1 MIMKITNNVYGT
13 MKTITK
19 LFPLAL
25 LASATMVSCNGKV
38 EPAAQDEKVAVQFG
52 SSINATTRAVNDK
65 WTSGDQIG
73 IFMTGENKTL
83 SESSI
88 REEADN
94 IAYRTEGNGA
104 FSPVTAEQIIY
115 FPMDGDVDFYAYYPY
130 TAQVNDYRIALDLS
144 DQSIQEALDL
154 MYAKVRGR
162 NKSNPKVELQFSHL
176 LSNLI
181 LEVQPGTGLTQ
192 ADLAEL
198 TVKVK
203 DANTKATFNL
213 VDGTISGEETPE
225 GFTMKTVEAGKRYEA
240 LLFPTTS
247 ESREIE
253 FDLNNDHD
261 APFTWT
267 MKSALKGGS
276 QYHHQVTL
284 SRTAAEVSGSI
295 KPWDNGGDNGEHIA
309 K

>member
-1 MIMKITNNVYGT
+1 

-130 TAQVNDYRIALDLS
+130 TAQVNDYRIALDLT
-144 DQSIQEALDL
+144 DQSNQEALDL
-154 MYAKVRGR
+154 MFAKVGDC
-162 NKSNPKVELQFSHL
+162 NKSNPQVELKFSHL

-181 LEVQPGTGLTQ
+181 LEV
-192 ADLAEL
+192 
-198 TVKVK
+198 
-203 DANTKATFNL
+203 
-213 VDGTISGEETPE
+213 
-225 GFTMKTVEAGKRYEA
+225 
-240 LLFPTTS
+240 
-247 ESREIE
+247 
-253 FDLNNDHD
+253 
-261 APFTWT
+261 
-267 MKSALKGGS
+267 
-276 QYHHQVTL
+276 
-284 SRTAAEVSGSI
+284 
-295 KPWDNGGDNGEHIA
+295 
-309 K
+309 

>member
-1 MIMKITNNVYGT
+1 
-13 MKTITK
+13 MKTTAK

-25 LASATMVSCNGKV
+25 VAAATMASCNGKV
-38 EPAAQDEKVAVQFG
+38 SPEAQDDKVAVQFG
-52 SSINATTRAVNDK
+52 SSITASRAVNDK
-65 WTSGDQIG
+65 WTAGDPIG
-73 IFMTGENKTL
+73 IFMVEENEVL
-83 SESSI
+83 SKDAI
-88 REEADN
+88 REDADN
-94 IAYRTEGNGA
+94 IAYKTDGSGA
-104 FSPVTAEQIIY
+104 FSPAAEEETIY
-115 FPMDGDVDFYAYYPY
+115 FPMAGDVDFYAYYPH
-130 TAQVNDYRIALDLS
+130 TAEVYDYRIALDLS
-144 DQSIQEALDL
+144 DQSNQEALDL

-162 NKSNPKVELQFSHL
+162 NKSNPKVELKFSHL

-192 ADLAEL
+192 ADLAKL

-203 DANTKATFNL
+203 DADTKAMFNL

-295 KPWDNGGDNGEHIA
+295 KPWGNGGDNGEHIA

>member
-1 MIMKITNNVYGT
+1 

-104 FSPVTAEQIIY
+104 FSPVTSEQIIY
-115 FPMDGDVDFYAYYPY
+115 FPMDGDVDFHAYYPY
-130 TAQVNDYRIALDLS
+130 TAEVNDYRIALDLS
-144 DQSIQEALDL
+144 DQSNQEALDL
-154 MYAKVRGR
+154 MYAKVSGR
-162 NKSNPKVELQFSHL
+162 NKSNPKVELNFTHL
-176 LSNLI
+176 LCRLI

-192 ADLAEL
+192 ADLAKL

-203 DANTKATFNL
+203 DVDTKAMFNL

-253 FDLNNDHD
+253 FSLNNDHD

-267 MKSALKGGS
+267 MKTKLEGGK
-276 QYHHQVTL
+276 QYHYTGVKL
-284 SRTAAEVSGSI
+284 SRTAAEVSGTI
-295 KPWDNGGDNGEHIA
+295 TPWEDGGDNGEHIA

>member
-1 MIMKITNNVYGT
+1 
-13 MKTITK
+13 MKTITE
-19 LFPLAL
+19 LLPLAL
-25 LASATMVSCNGKV
+25 LAAATMVSCNGKV
-38 EPAAQDEKVAVQFG
+38 EPAAQDDKVAVQFG
-52 SSINATTRAVNDK
+52 SSINAASRAVNDK
-65 WTSGDQIG
+65 WTAGDQIG
-73 IFMTGENKTL
+73 IFMVGENKVL
-83 SESSI
+83 SKDAIS
-88 REEADN
+88 EEADN
-94 IAYRTEGNGA
+94 IAYRTEGDGA
-104 FSPVTAEQIIY
+104 FSPVAAEQIIY
-115 FPMDGDVDFYAYYPY
+115 FPMNGDVDFYAYYPY
-130 TAQVNDYRIALDLS
+130 TPEVNDYRIALDLT
-144 DQSIQEALDL
+144 DQSNQEALDL
-154 MYAKVRGR
+154 MFAKVSGC

-213 VDGTISGEETPE
+213 VDGTISGEETPK

-240 LLFPTTS
+240 ILFPTES

-261 APFTWT
+261 GPFTWT

-276 QYHHQVTL
+276 QYHHLVTL

>member
-1 MIMKITNNVYGT
+1 
-13 MKTITK
+13 MKTITE
-19 LFPLAL
+19 LLPLAL
-25 LASATMVSCNGKV
+25 LAAATMVSCNGKV

-52 SSINATTRAVNDK
+52 SSINAASRAVNDK
-65 WTSGDQIG
+65 WTAGDQIG
-73 IFMTGENKTL
+73 IFMVGENKVL
-83 SESSI
+83 SKDAIS
-88 REEADN
+88 EEADN
-94 IAYRTEGNGA
+94 IAYRTEGDGA
-104 FSPVTAEQIIY
+104 FSPVAAEQIIY
-115 FPMDGDVDFYAYYPY
+115 FPMNGDVDFYAYYPY
-130 TAQVNDYRIALDLS
+130 TPEVNDYRIALDLT
-144 DQSIQEALDL
+144 DQSNQEALDL
-154 MYAKVRGR
+154 MFAKVSGC

-213 VDGTISGEETPE
+213 VDGTISGEETPK

-240 LLFPTTS
+240 ILFPTES

-261 APFTWT
+261 GPFTWT

-276 QYHHQVTL
+276 QYHHLVTL
-284 SRTAAEVSGSI
+284 SRTAAEVAGSI

>member
-1 MIMKITNNVYGT
+1 

-94 IAYRTEGNGA
+94 IAYKTEGDGA

-115 FPMDGDVDFYAYYPY
+115 FPMDGDVDFHAYYPY
-130 TAQVNDYRIALDLS
+130 TAEVNDYRIALDLS
-144 DQSIQEALDL
+144 DQSNQEALDL
-154 MYAKVRGR
+154 MYAKVSGR
-162 NKSNPKVELQFSHL
+162 NKSNPKVELNFTHL
-176 LSNLI
+176 LCRLI

-192 ADLAEL
+192 ADLAKL

-203 DANTKATFNL
+203 DVDTKAMFNL

>member
-1 MIMKITNNVYGT
+1 
-13 MKTITK
+13 
-19 LFPLAL
+19 
-25 LASATMVSCNGKV
+25 MVSCNGKV

-94 IAYRTEGNGA
+94 IAYKTEGDGA

-115 FPMDGDVDFYAYYPY
+115 FPMDGDVDFHAYYPY
-130 TAQVNDYRIALDLS
+130 TAEVNDYRIALDLS
-144 DQSIQEALDL
+144 DQSNQEALDL
-154 MYAKVRGR
+154 MYAKVSGR
-162 NKSNPKVELQFSHL
+162 NKSNPKVELNFTHL
-176 LSNLI
+176 LCRLI

-192 ADLAEL
+192 ADLAKL

-203 DANTKATFNL
+203 DVDTKAMFNL

-225 GFTMKTVEAGKRYEA
+225 EFTMKTVEAGKRYEA

-267 MKSALKGGS
+267 MKSALKGGC

>member
-1 MIMKITNNVYGT
+1 
-13 MKTITK
+13 MKTITE
-19 LFPLAL
+19 LLPLAL
-25 LASATMVSCNGKV
+25 LAAATMVSCNGKV

-52 SSINATTRAVNDK
+52 SSINAASRAVNDK
-65 WTSGDQIG
+65 WTAGDQIG
-73 IFMTGENKTL
+73 IFMVGENKVL
-83 SESSI
+83 SKDAIS
-88 REEADN
+88 EEADN
-94 IAYRTEGNGA
+94 IAYRTEGDGA
-104 FSPVTAEQIIY
+104 FSPVAAEQIIY
-115 FPMDGDVDFYAYYPY
+115 FPMNGDVDFYAYYPY
-130 TAQVNDYRIALDLS
+130 TPEVNDYRIALDLT
-144 DQSIQEALDL
+144 DQSNQEALDL
-154 MYAKVRGR
+154 MFAKVSGC

-203 DANTKATFNL
+203 DTNTKATFNL
-213 VDGTISGEETPE
+213 VDGTISGEETPK

-240 LLFPTTS
+240 ILFPTES

-261 APFTWT
+261 GPFTWT

-276 QYHHQVTL
+276 QYHHLVTL

>member
-1 MIMKITNNVYGT
+1 M
-13 MKTITK
+13 
-19 LFPLAL
+19 
-25 LASATMVSCNGKV
+25 
-38 EPAAQDEKVAVQFG
+38 
-52 SSINATTRAVNDK
+52 
-65 WTSGDQIG
+65 
-73 IFMTGENKTL
+73 
-83 SESSI
+83 
-88 REEADN
+88 
-94 IAYRTEGNGA
+94 
-104 FSPVTAEQIIY
+104 
-115 FPMDGDVDFYAYYPY
+115 DFYAYYPY
-130 TAQVNDYRIALDLS
+130 TAQVNDYRIALDLT
-144 DQSIQEALDL
+144 DQSNQEALDL
-154 MYAKVRGR
+154 MFAKVGGC
-162 NKSNPKVELQFSHL
+162 NKSNPQVELKFSHL

-192 ADLAEL
+192 ADLAKL

-203 DANTKATFNL
+203 DADTKAMFNL

>member
-1 MIMKITNNVYGT
+1 
-13 MKTITK
+13 MKTITE
-19 LFPLAL
+19 LLPLAL
-25 LASATMVSCNGKV
+25 LAAATMVSCNGKV

-52 SSINATTRAVNDK
+52 SSINAASRAVNDK
-65 WTSGDQIG
+65 WTAGDQIG
-73 IFMTGENKTL
+73 IFMVGENKVL
-83 SESSI
+83 SKDAIS
-88 REEADN
+88 EEADN
-94 IAYRTEGNGA
+94 IAYRTEGDGA
-104 FSPVTAEQIIY
+104 FSPVAAEQIIY
-115 FPMDGDVDFYAYYPY
+115 FPMNGDVDFYAYYPY
-130 TAQVNDYRIALDLS
+130 TPEVNDYRIALDLT
-144 DQSIQEALDL
+144 DQSNQEALDL
-154 MYAKVRGR
+154 MFAKVSGC

-240 LLFPTTS
+240 ILFPTES

>member
-73 IFMTGENKTL
+73 IFMTGENKVL
-83 SESSI
+83 SKDAIS
-88 REEADN
+88 EEADN
-94 IAYRTEGNGA
+94 IAYRTEGDGA
-104 FSPVTAEQIIY
+104 FSPVAAEQIIY
-115 FPMDGDVDFYAYYPY
+115 FPMNGDVDFYAYYPY
-130 TAQVNDYRIALDLS
+130 TPEVNDYRIALDLT
-144 DQSIQEALDL
+144 DQSNQEALDL
-154 MYAKVRGR
+154 MFAKVSGC

-213 VDGTISGEETPE
+213 VDGTISGEETPK

-240 LLFPTTS
+240 ILFPTES

-261 APFTWT
+261 GPFTWT

-276 QYHHQVTL
+276 QYHHLVTL

>member
-1 MIMKITNNVYGT
+1 MKI
-13 MKTITK
+13 IAK

-25 LASATMVSCNGKV
+25 VAAAAMVSCNGKV

-52 SSINATTRAVNDK
+52 SSINAASRAVNDK
-65 WTSGDQIG
+65 WTAGDQIG
-73 IFMTGENKTL
+73 IFMVGENKVL
-83 SESSI
+83 SKDAIS
-88 REEADN
+88 EEADN
-94 IAYRTEGNGA
+94 IAYRTEGDGA
-104 FSPVTAEQIIY
+104 FSPVAAEQIIY
-115 FPMDGDVDFYAYYPY
+115 FPMNGDVDFYAYYPY
-130 TAQVNDYRIALDLS
+130 TPEVNDYRIALDLT
-144 DQSIQEALDL
+144 DQSNQEALDL
-154 MYAKVRGR
+154 MFAKVSGC

-213 VDGTISGEETPE
+213 VDGTISGEETPK

-240 LLFPTTS
+240 ILFPTES

-261 APFTWT
+261 GPFTWT

-276 QYHHQVTL
+276 QYHHLVTL

>member
-1 MIMKITNNVYGT
+1 MKI
-13 MKTITK
+13 IAK

-25 LASATMVSCNGKV
+25 VAAAAMVSCNDKV
-38 EPAAQDEKVAVQFG
+38 SPDAQDEKVAVQFG

-130 TAQVNDYRIALDLS
+130 TAQVNDYRIALDLT
-144 DQSIQEALDL
+144 DQSNQEALDL
-154 MYAKVRGR
+154 MFAKVGGC
-162 NKSNPKVELQFSHL
+162 NKSNPQVELKFSHL

-192 ADLAEL
+192 ADLAKL

-203 DANTKATFNL
+203 DADTKAMFNL
-213 VDGTISGEETPE
+213 VDGTIAGEETPE

>member
-1 MIMKITNNVYGT
+1 
-13 MKTITK
+13 MKTITE
-19 LFPLAL
+19 LLPLAL
-25 LASATMVSCNGKV
+25 LAAATMVSCNGKV

-52 SSINATTRAVNDK
+52 SSINAASRAVNDK
-65 WTSGDQIG
+65 WTAGDQIG
-73 IFMTGENKTL
+73 IFMVGENKVL
-83 SESSI
+83 SKDAIS
-88 REEADN
+88 EEADN
-94 IAYRTEGNGA
+94 IAYRTEGDGA
-104 FSPVTAEQIIY
+104 FSPVAAEQIIY
-115 FPMDGDVDFYAYYPY
+115 FPMNGDVDFYAYYPY
-130 TAQVNDYRIALDLS
+130 TPEVNDYRIALDLT
-144 DQSIQEALDL
+144 DQSNQEALDL
-154 MYAKVRGR
+154 MFAKVSGC

-213 VDGTISGEETPE
+213 VDGTISGEETPK

-240 LLFPTTS
+240 ILFPTES

-261 APFTWT
+261 GPFTWT

-295 KPWDNGGDNGEHIA
+295 KPWDNGEHIA

>member
-1 MIMKITNNVYGT
+1 
-13 MKTITK
+13 MKTITE
-19 LFPLAL
+19 LLPLAL
-25 LASATMVSCNGKV
+25 LAAATMVSCNGKV

-52 SSINATTRAVNDK
+52 SSINAASRAVNDK
-65 WTSGDQIG
+65 WTAGDQIG
-73 IFMTGENKTL
+73 IFMVGENKVL
-83 SESSI
+83 SKDAIS
-88 REEADN
+88 EEADN
-94 IAYRTEGNGA
+94 IAYRTEGDGA
-104 FSPVTAEQIIY
+104 FSPVAAEQIIY
-115 FPMDGDVDFYAYYPY
+115 FPMNGDVDFYAYYPY
-130 TAQVNDYRIALDLS
+130 TPEVNDYRIALDLT
-144 DQSIQEALDL
+144 DQSNQEALDL
-154 MYAKVRGR
+154 MFAKVSGC

-192 ADLAEL
+192 ADLAKL

-203 DANTKATFNL
+203 DVDTKATFNL
-213 VDGTISGEETPE
+213 VDGTISGEEEPK

-240 LLFPTTS
+240 ILFPTES

-261 APFTWT
+261 GPFTWT

-276 QYHHQVTL
+276 QYHHLVTL

>member
-1 MIMKITNNVYGT
+1 
-13 MKTITK
+13 MKTITE
-19 LFPLAL
+19 LLPLAL
-25 LASATMVSCNGKV
+25 LAAATMVSCNGKV

-52 SSINATTRAVNDK
+52 SSINAASRAVNDK
-65 WTSGDQIG
+65 WTAGDQIG
-73 IFMTGENKTL
+73 IFMVGENKVL
-83 SESSI
+83 SKDAIS
-88 REEADN
+88 EEADN
-94 IAYRTEGNGA
+94 IAYRTEGEGA
-104 FSPVTAEQIIY
+104 FSPVAAEQIIY
-115 FPMDGDVDFYAYYPY
+115 FPMNGDVDFYAYYPY
-130 TAQVNDYRIALDLS
+130 TAEVNDYRIALDLT
-144 DQSIQEALDL
+144 DQSNQEALDL
-154 MYAKVRGR
+154 MFAKVSGC

-213 VDGTISGEETPE
+213 VDGAISGEETPK

-240 LLFPTTS
+240 ILFPTES

-261 APFTWT
+261 GPFTWT

-276 QYHHQVTL
+276 QYHHLVTL

>member
-1 MIMKITNNVYGT
+1 
-13 MKTITK
+13 MKTITE
-19 LFPLAL
+19 LLPLAL
-25 LASATMVSCNGKV
+25 LAAATMVSCNGKV

-52 SSINATTRAVNDK
+52 CSINATTRAVNDK

-73 IFMTGENKTL
+73 IFMVGENKVL
-83 SESSI
+83 SKDAIS
-88 REEADN
+88 EEADN
-94 IAYRTEGNGA
+94 IAYRTEGDGA
-104 FSPVTAEQIIY
+104 FSPVAAEQIIY
-115 FPMDGDVDFYAYYPY
+115 FPMNGDVDFYAYYPY
-130 TAQVNDYRIALDLS
+130 TPEVNDYRIALDLT
-144 DQSIQEALDL
+144 DQSNQEALDL
-154 MYAKVRGR
+154 MFAKVSGC
-162 NKSNPKVELQFSHL
+162 NKSNPKVELNFTHL
-176 LSNLI
+176 LCRLI

-192 ADLAEL
+192 ADLAKL

-203 DANTKATFNL
+203 DVDTKATFNL
-213 VDGTISGEETPE
+213 VDGTISGEEEPK
-225 GFTMKTVEAGKRYEA
+225 GITMKTVEAGKRYEA
-240 LLFPTTS
+240 ILFPTES

-261 APFTWT
+261 GPFTWT

-276 QYHHQVTL
+276 QYHHLVTL

>member
-1 MIMKITNNVYGT
+1 MYST
-13 MKTITK
+13 MKTITE
-19 LFPLAL
+19 LLPLAL
-25 LASATMVSCNGKV
+25 LAAATMVSCNGKV

-52 SSINATTRAVNDK
+52 SSINAASRAVNDK
-65 WTSGDQIG
+65 WTAGDQIG
-73 IFMTGENKTL
+73 IFMVGENKVL
-83 SESSI
+83 SKDAIS
-88 REEADN
+88 EEADN
-94 IAYRTEGNGA
+94 IAYRTEGDGA
-104 FSPVTAEQIIY
+104 FSPVAAEQIIY
-115 FPMDGDVDFYAYYPY
+115 FPMNGDVDFYAYYPY
-130 TAQVNDYRIALDLS
+130 TPEVNDYRIALDLT
-144 DQSIQEALDL
+144 DQSNQEALDL
-154 MYAKVRGR
+154 MFAKVSGC

-198 TVKVK
+198 TAKVK

-213 VDGTISGEETPE
+213 VDGTISGEETPK

-240 LLFPTTS
+240 ILFPTES

-261 APFTWT
+261 GPFTWT

-276 QYHHQVTL
+276 QYHHLVTL

>member
-1 MIMKITNNVYGT
+1 
-13 MKTITK
+13 MKTTAK

-25 LASATMVSCNGKV
+25 AAAATMASCNGKV
-38 EPAAQDEKVAVQFG
+38 SPEAQDDKVAVQFG
-52 SSINATTRAVNDK
+52 SSITASRAVNDK
-65 WTSGDQIG
+65 WTAGDQIG
-73 IFMTGENKTL
+73 IFMVEENEIL
-83 SESSI
+83 SKDAI
-88 REEADN
+88 REDADN
-94 IAYRTEGNGA
+94 IAYKTEGDGA
-104 FSPVTAEQIIY
+104 FSPVAAEQIIY
-115 FPMDGDVDFYAYYPY
+115 FPMNGDVDFYAYYPY
-130 TAQVNDYRIALDLS
+130 TPEVNDYRIALDLT
-144 DQSIQEALDL
+144 DQSNQEALDL
-154 MYAKVRGR
+154 MFAKVSGC

-213 VDGTISGEETPE
+213 VDGTISGEETPK

-240 LLFPTTS
+240 ILFPTES

-261 APFTWT
+261 GPFTWT

-276 QYHHQVTL
+276 QYHHLVTL

>member
-1 MIMKITNNVYGT
+1 
-13 MKTITK
+13 MKTITE
-19 LFPLAL
+19 LLPLAL
-25 LASATMVSCNGKV
+25 LAAATMVSCNGKV

-52 SSINATTRAVNDK
+52 SSINAASRAVNDK
-65 WTSGDQIG
+65 WTAGDQIG
-73 IFMTGENKTL
+73 IFMVGENKVL
-83 SESSI
+83 SKDAIS
-88 REEADN
+88 EEADN
-94 IAYRTEGNGA
+94 IAYRTEGDGA
-104 FSPVTAEQIIY
+104 FSPVAAEQIIY
-115 FPMDGDVDFYAYYPY
+115 FPMNGDVDFYAYYPY
-130 TAQVNDYRIALDLS
+130 TPEVNDYRIALDLT
-144 DQSIQEALDL
+144 DQSNQEALDL
-154 MYAKVRGR
+154 MFAKVSGC

-213 VDGTISGEETPE
+213 VDGTISGEETPK

-240 LLFPTTS
+240 ILFPTES

-261 APFTWT
+261 GPFTWT

-276 QYHHQVTL
+276 QYHHLVTL
-284 SRTAAEVSGSI
+284 RRTAAEVSGSI

>member
-1 MIMKITNNVYGT
+1 
-13 MKTITK
+13 MKTITE
-19 LFPLAL
+19 LLPLAL
-25 LASATMVSCNGKV
+25 LAAATMVSCNGKV

-52 SSINATTRAVNDK
+52 SSINAASRAVNDK
-65 WTSGDQIG
+65 WTAGDQIG
-73 IFMTGENKTL
+73 IFMVGENKVL
-83 SESSI
+83 SKDAIS
-88 REEADN
+88 EEADN
-94 IAYRTEGNGA
+94 IAYRTEGDGA
-104 FSPVTAEQIIY
+104 FSPVAAEQIIY
-115 FPMDGDVDFYAYYPY
+115 FPMNGDVDFYACYPY
-130 TAQVNDYRIALDLS
+130 TPEVNDYRIALDLT
-144 DQSIQEALDL
+144 DQSNQEALDL
-154 MYAKVRGR
+154 MFAKVSGC

-213 VDGTISGEETPE
+213 VDGTISGEEEPK
-225 GFTMKTVEAGKRYEA
+225 GITMKTVEAGKRYEA
-240 LLFPTTS
+240 ILFPTTS

-253 FDLNNDHD
+253 FSLNNDHD
-261 APFTWT
+261 GPFTWT

-276 QYHHQVTL
+276 QYHHLVTL

>member
-1 MIMKITNNVYGT
+1 

-19 LFPLAL
+19 LLPLAL
-25 LASATMVSCNGKV
+25 LAAATMVSCNGKV

-52 SSINATTRAVNDK
+52 SSINAASRAVNDK
-65 WTSGDQIG
+65 WTAGDQIG
-73 IFMTGENKTL
+73 IFMVGENKVL
-83 SESSI
+83 SKDAIS
-88 REEADN
+88 EEADN
-94 IAYRTEGNGA
+94 IAYRTEGDGA
-104 FSPVTAEQIIY
+104 FSPVAAEQIIY
-115 FPMDGDVDFYAYYPY
+115 FPMNGDVDFYAYYPY
-130 TAQVNDYRIALDLS
+130 TPEVNDYRIALDLT
-144 DQSIQEALDL
+144 DQSNQEALDL
-154 MYAKVRGR
+154 MFAKVSGC

-213 VDGTISGEETPE
+213 VDGTISGEETPK

-240 LLFPTTS
+240 ILFPTES

-261 APFTWT
+261 GPFTWT

-276 QYHHQVTL
+276 QYHHLVTL

>member
-1 MIMKITNNVYGT
+1 
-13 MKTITK
+13 MKTITE
-19 LFPLAL
+19 LLPLAL
-25 LASATMVSCNGKV
+25 LAAATMVSCNGKV

-52 SSINATTRAVNDK
+52 SSINAASRAVNDK
-65 WTSGDQIG
+65 WTAGDQIG
-73 IFMTGENKTL
+73 IFMVGENKVL
-83 SESSI
+83 SKDAIS
-88 REEADN
+88 EEADN
-94 IAYRTEGNGA
+94 IAYRTEGDGA
-104 FSPVTAEQIIY
+104 FSPVAAEQIIY
-115 FPMDGDVDFYAYYPY
+115 FPMNGDVDFYAYYPY
-130 TAQVNDYRIALDLS
+130 TPEVNDYRIALDLT
-144 DQSIQEALDL
+144 DQSNQEALDL
-154 MYAKVRGR
+154 MFAKVSGC

-213 VDGTISGEETPE
+213 VDGTISGEEEPK
-225 GFTMKTVEAGKRYEA
+225 GIAMKTVEAGKRYEA
-240 LLFPTTS
+240 ILFPTTS

-253 FDLNNDHD
+253 FCLNNDHD

-267 MKSALKGGS
+267 MKTKLEGGK
-276 QYHHQVTL
+276 QYHYTGVKL
-284 SRTAAEVSGSI
+284 SRTAAEVSGTI
-295 KPWDNGGDNGEHIA
+295 TPWEDGGDNGEHIA

>member
-1 MIMKITNNVYGT
+1 
-13 MKTITK
+13 MKTITE
-19 LFPLAL
+19 LLPLAL
-25 LASATMVSCNGKV
+25 LAAATMVSCNGKV

-52 SSINATTRAVNDK
+52 SSINAASRAVNDK
-65 WTSGDQIG
+65 WTAGDQIG
-73 IFMTGENKTL
+73 IFMVGENKVL
-83 SESSI
+83 SKDAIS
-88 REEADN
+88 EEADN
-94 IAYRTEGNGA
+94 IAYRTEGDGA
-104 FSPVTAEQIIY
+104 FSPVAAEQIIY
-115 FPMDGDVDFYAYYPY
+115 FPMNGDVDFYAYYPY
-130 TAQVNDYRIALDLS
+130 TPEVNDYRIALDLT
-144 DQSIQEALDL
+144 DQSNQEALDL
-154 MYAKVRGR
+154 MFAKVSGC

-213 VDGTISGEETPE
+213 VDGTISGEETPK

-240 LLFPTTS
+240 ILFPTES

-261 APFTWT
+261 GPFTWT

>member
-1 MIMKITNNVYGT
+1 
-13 MKTITK
+13 MKTITE
-19 LFPLAL
+19 LLPLAL
-25 LASATMVSCNGKV
+25 LATATMVSCNGKV

-94 IAYRTEGNGA
+94 IAYRTEGDGA
-104 FSPVTAEQIIY
+104 FSPVAAEQIIY
-115 FPMDGDVDFYAYYPY
+115 FPMNGDVDFYAYYPY
-130 TAQVNDYRIALDLS
+130 TPEVNDYRIALDLT
-144 DQSIQEALDL
+144 DQSNQEALDL
-154 MYAKVRGR
+154 MFAKVSGC

-192 ADLAEL
+192 TDLAEL

-213 VDGTISGEETPE
+213 VDGTISGEETPK

-240 LLFPTTS
+240 ILFPTES

-261 APFTWT
+261 GPFTWT

-276 QYHHQVTL
+276 QYHHLVTL

>member
-1 MIMKITNNVYGT
+1 
-13 MKTITK
+13 MKTITE
-19 LFPLAL
+19 LLPLAL
-25 LASATMVSCNGKV
+25 LAAATMVSCNGKV

-52 SSINATTRAVNDK
+52 SSINAASRAVNDK
-65 WTSGDQIG
+65 WTAGDQIG
-73 IFMTGENKTL
+73 IFMVGENKVL
-83 SESSI
+83 SKDAIS
-88 REEADN
+88 EEADN

-130 TAQVNDYRIALDLS
+130 TAEVNDYRIALDLT
-144 DQSIQEALDL
+144 DQSNQEALDL
-154 MYAKVRGR
+154 MFAKVSGC
-162 NKSNPKVELQFSHL
+162 NKSNPQVELKFSHL

-213 VDGTISGEETPE
+213 VDGTISGEETPK

-240 LLFPTTS
+240 ILFPTES

-261 APFTWT
+261 GPFTWT
-267 MKSALKGGS
+267 MKFALKGGS
-276 QYHHQVTL
+276 QYHHLVTL

-295 KPWDNGGDNGEHIA
+295 KPWGNGGDNGEHIA